1 MLQGRLIGLA
11 VAAGL
16 AAVATGCGDGSDGA
30 IADNV
35 IEPGITAINNAELL
49 MCDQNLAA
57 LQTAIQSYAML
68 EGAPPADEAALVE
81 AEYLRGEVEGW
92 DVVDGQTVATDA
104 QCGDVGATPANT
116 AVPATAPATTIGQI
130 VTDTE
135 APMTAEQ
142 ILATL
147 SDEQIMAFGGTECA
161 NELVAIA
168 VAARRFVD
176 EQGVD
181 PPDMAALIEAGY
193 LTPAPVLWTFVD
205 GDLVGVEGSGCVDQ
219 EGTSDPAQTC
229 VAEAATLEVAREA
242 YFAVNPEAT
251 LEPTVDDLVAAG
263 LLREP
268 AEGVYLVDGVVVPT
282 LDGPCVGID
291 LST

>member
-1 MLQGRLIGLA
+1 VLQGRLIGLA

-49 MCDQNLAA
+49 TCDQNLAA
-57 LQTAIQSYAML
+57 LQTAIQAYAML

-81 AEYLRGEVEGW
+81 AAYLRGEVEGW
-92 DVVDGQTVATDA
+92 DVVNGQTVATDA

-142 ILATL
+142 MLATL
-147 SDEQIMAFGGTECA
+147 TDEQIVAMGGTECA

-168 VAARRFVD
+168 VAAQRFVE

-181 PPDMAALIEAGY
+181 PLDMAALIDAGY
-193 LTPAPVLWTFVD
+193 LTAAPVLWTVVD
-205 GDLVGVEGSGCVDQ
+205 GDLVGIEGSGCVDPA
-219 EGTSDPAQTC
+219 GTSDPAQTC
-229 VAEAATLEVAREA
+229 VAEATTLEVAREA
-242 YFAVNPEAT
+242 YFAANPEAS
-251 LEPTVDDLVAAG
+251 LEPTVDDLVAEG
-263 LLREP
+263 LLR
-268 AEGVYLVDGVVVPT
+268 AATEGVYLVDGVVVPT
-282 LDGPCVGID
+282 LDGPCVGVD
-291 LST
+291 LSP